1 MTPEERAAKN
11 KQRRRAYYVKNK
23 EREKTS
29 RKRWAEA
36 NPGYDATRQREWRA
50 ANPEKLKAQQKR
62 NGKRTGKASNSKR
75 REAYNALKESFG
87 CLNPSCQW
95 HGEYTAC
102 LLDFHHIDKATK
114 AGCVSQMLDSPDRMR
129 AEIAKCTLL
138 CANCHR
144 LVTYGELDDSGLPL
158 CEV

>member
-1 MTPEERAAKN
+1 MTPEEREAER
-11 KQRRRAYYVKNK
+11 KQRRRDYYQKNK
-23 EREKTS
+23 EREKAV
-29 RKRWAEA
+29 RKAWAEA
-36 NPGYDATRQREWRA
+36 NPEYDAARQRDWRA

-62 NGKRTGKASNSKR
+62 NGKASDSKR
-75 REAYNALKESFG
+75 RAAYNALKESFG

-95 HGEYTAC
+95 AGPYVAC
-102 LLDFHHIDKATK
+102 LLDFHHIDKAGK